1 MKKLSTTLVNMEVSS
16 IRKLT
21 QYAEAAKAAGKK
33 VYHLNIGQPDLPV
46 PREYYE
52 HIRAFNEPTVEYM
65 PSQGIP
71 ELLTAME
78 KYYQDHGFSFKSNH
92 IAVTTGGSEAILLTI
107 LAMTDPGDEYIVFEP
122 YYSNYNTCFTMSG
135 GIPVP
140 VTTNVKNG
148 FHVERKALEAKIT
161 ARTKGIIVT
170 NPGNPTG
177 TVLTPEELRMIAD
190 VAKEN
195 DLYIISDEVYREI
208 VFDGRE
214 ITSFGYLED
223 IHDRLV
229 IIDSVSKRFSACGAR
244 IGAAITKNEELF
256 SIIFK
261 CCQGRLAVSTL
272 EQHGAVGLYSTGF
285 RVINEERAEFEK
297 RRDTAYEALLKIPG
311 LACSKP
317 EGAFY
322 MMCKLPV
329 EDATDFLI
337 WMLEE
342 FDDEGE
348 TIMAAPGEGFYAT
361 DGLGK
366 DEIRIAFII
375 KCELLKRAIEI
386 LGKGLADYHNA
397 QR

>member
-1 MKKLSTTLVNMEVSS
+1 MKKLSTTMENMEVSS

-21 QYAEAAKAAGKK
+21 QYAEDARAAGKK

-46 PREYYE
+46 PPEYYE
-52 HIRAFNEPTVEYM
+52 YIRAFDENTVEYM

-78 KYYQDHGFSFKSNH
+78 TYYQAHGFSFKANH
-92 IAVTTGGSEAILLTI
+92 IAITTGGSEAILLTM

-135 GIPVP
+135 GIPIP
-140 VTTNVKNG
+140 VTTHVDNG
-148 FHVERKALEAKIT
+148 FHFEREALEAKIT
-161 ARTKGIIVT
+161 ERTKGIIVT

-177 TVLTPEELRMIAD
+177 AVLTSEELRMIAD
-190 VAKEN
+190 VAKEH

-214 ITSFGYLED
+214 ISSFGYFED

-229 IIDSVSKRFSACGAR
+229 IIDSISKRFSACGAR
-244 IGAAITKNEELF
+244 IGAVITKNEQLYNT
-256 SIIFK
+256 IFK
-261 CCQGRLAVSTL
+261 CCQGRLSVSTL

-285 RVINEERAEFEK
+285 RIIDQERVEYEK
-297 RRDTAYEALLKIPG
+297 RRDTAYEALVKIPG
-311 LACSKP
+311 LKCRKP

-329 EDATDFLI
+329 KDATDFLI

-348 TIMAAPGEGFYAT
+348 TVMAAPGDGFYAT

-375 KCELLKRAIEI
+375 KCESLKRAIEI
-386 LGKGLADYHNA
+386 LGKGLAEYNKTE
-397 QR
+397 R